1 MKQTEGLKR
10 FYAEK
15 AAEYRRE
22 AAYCKG
28 KEWDHLAAVQEK
40 LAAEWEAKI
49 KA

>member
-1 MKQTEGLKR
+1 MKQTAELKR

-15 AAEYRRE
+15 AAEHHRE
-22 AAYCKG
+22 ALYCKG

-40 LAAEWEAKI
+40 LAAEWLAKI